1 MIVRRLKDT
10 REDLDLTQEK
20 IGKILNVDKTTV
32 SGWETG
38 KDTIPLR
45 KLVKYCNTFEFTLD
59 YIFGLTRTN
68 NYKIS
73 ITIDLNKIGN
83 NIKELRIKNNL
94 TQEQLAKTLNTDHAL
109 ISYYENGLR
118 LINTSFLYSIAT
130 NFNCSIDELISK

>member
-68 NYKIS
+68 NYKNP

-94 TQEQLAKTLNTDHAL
+94 TQEQLAETLNTDHAL

-130 NFNCSIDELISK
+130 NFNCSIDEIISK

>member
-1 MIVRRLKDT
+1 MIVKRLKDT
-10 REDLDLTQEK
+10 REDLDMTQEK

-38 KDTIPLR
+38 KDTIPLQ
-45 KLVKYCNTFEFTLD
+45 KLVKYCNAFEFTLD

-68 NYKIS
+68 NYKNPIA
-73 ITIDLNKIGN
+73 IDLNKIGN

-94 TQEQLAKTLNTDHAL
+94 TQEQLAETLNTDHAL

-130 NFNCSIDELISK
+130 NFNCSIDEIISK

>member
-20 IGKILNVDKTTV
+20 IGKTLNVDKTTV

-68 NYKIS
+68 NYKNP

-94 TQEQLAKTLNTDHAL
+94 TLEQLAETLNTDHAL

-118 LINTSFLYSIAT
+118 
-130 NFNCSIDELISK
+130 